1 MSEESHGGDGIEEHG
16 IEKPTGIEEHGI
28 EEHGIEKPTGI
39 EEHGIEEHAKPAGDD
54 DNDE

>member
-1 MSEESHGGDGIEEHG
+1 MSEETHGGGGLEEHG
-16 IEKPTGIEEHGI
+16 LEEHGL

-39 EEHGIEEHAKPAGDD
+39 EEHGIEEHAKPGGDD

>member
-1 MSEESHGGDGIEEHG
+1 MASRS
-16 IEKPTGIEEHGI
+16 HGI